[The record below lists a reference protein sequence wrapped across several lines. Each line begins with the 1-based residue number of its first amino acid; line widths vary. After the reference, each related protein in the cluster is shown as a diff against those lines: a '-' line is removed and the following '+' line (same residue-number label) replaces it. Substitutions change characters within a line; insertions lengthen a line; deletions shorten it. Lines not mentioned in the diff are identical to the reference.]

1 MTFTKKAK
9 IVVTLGPATDSEES
23 VKELIKAG
31 ANVFRFNTSHGEY
44 DYHKAKIRMVKKV
57 AEEMKVFVATLVDLQ
72 GPKIRIGK
80 LNKEIPLNKGDE
92 IVLEHY
98 EGEIKEG
105 IIPVDYKGIADDV
118 KKDAVI
124 LVDDGKIQL
133 KVKDINDNKVY
144 TEVIVPNILKPR
156 KGINIPGS
164 TASLSAVT
172 ERDIEFIKLA
182 VNEDVDF
189 IALSFVREKM
199 TYYWQKNIFKN
210 LTAIF
215 RLLQKW
221 KNRKV
226 WQI

>member
-1 MTFTKKAK
+1 
-9 IVVTLGPATDSEES
+9 
-23 VKELIKAG
+23 
-31 ANVFRFNTSHGEY
+31 
-44 DYHKAKIRMVKKV
+44 MVKKV

-189 IALSFVREKM
+189 IALYFVREK
-199 TYYWQKNIFKN
+199 NDV
-210 LTAIF
+210 
-215 RLLQKW
+215 LLAEKYIQEFNGDIPVVAKM
-221 KNRKV
+221 
-226 WQI
+226 